1 MSIEKFRGFVGAVE
15 TRIET
20 NASYADQCMD
30 NLRLSLVWTA
40 TYLEG
45 DPPLPCD
52 VLLKGCYGAAV
63 EAVSLLSFGLV
74 RPAVLSL
81 RSHYELSL
89 QYLYYKDHPIEWR
102 NVIEYRSQPSLPG
115 TIKKYLK
122 DNFPNFERRFNK
134 LSRVRTRKDEDCY
147 HVLSGIAHGTA
158 INSISSATQ
167 PVDLIEAEEVVCR
180 AVDVFHEVGENSRD
194 IYVAS
199 FEGNWISL
207 PDGIKNDLK
216 ARFGK
221 KRPSKELE
229 L

>member
-1 MSIEKFRGFVGAVE
+1 MSIEKFRSFADAVE
-15 TRIET
+15 ARIDT

-30 NLRLSLVWTA
+30 NLRPSLIWMA
-40 TYLEG
+40 THLES

-52 VLLKGCYGAAV
+52 VLLRGCYGAAV

-89 QYLYYKDHPIEWR
+89 QYLYYKDHSVEWR
-102 NVIEYRSQPSLPG
+102 SVMEYRSQPSLPA

-122 DNFPNFERRFNK
+122 DNFPKFEKRFNK

-147 HVLSGIAHGTA
+147 QILSGIAHGTA
-158 INSISSATQ
+158 INSISSATE
-167 PVDLIEAEEVVCR
+167 PADLIEAEEIVCQ
-180 AVDVFHEVGENSRD
+180 AVDVFHEVGENTCD
-194 IYVAS
+194 IHVAS

-207 PDGIKNDLK
+207 PEGIKKDLK
-216 ARFGK
+216 ARFGE
-221 KRPSKELE
+221 KRPRKELE